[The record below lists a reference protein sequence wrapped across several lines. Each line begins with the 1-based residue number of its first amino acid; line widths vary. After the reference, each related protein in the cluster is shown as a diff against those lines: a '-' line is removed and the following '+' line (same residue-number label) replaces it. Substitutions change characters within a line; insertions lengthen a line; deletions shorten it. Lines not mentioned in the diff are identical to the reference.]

1 MALSW
6 ALAALSL
13 LPLLDAQSPVC
24 ANLTA
29 EPITNATL
37 DQISGKWFC
46 IASAF
51 HNPEVN
57 QIAGT
62 LQAGF
67 FYMEPNHTND
77 IVLLRDYQTIGDKCV
92 YNSSY
97 LKVQREN
104 GTLSKYESGEEQF
117 ADLLLTKDPKI
128 FMFGHS
134 LKDEQNKGLSF
145 YADKPEVTEEQMRV
159 FHEAITCIGM
169 QKSEISYTDAKKVKA
184 RRTRQPR
191 RPRQGER
198 PRLHSEA
205 GHPVFK
211 RLSPCRDS

>member
-117 ADLLLTKDPKI
+117 ADLLLTKDPGI

-169 QKSEISYTDAKKVKA
+169 QKSEISYTDAKKDLCGPLDKQHKEE
-184 RRTRQPR
+184 RQKEKE
-191 RPRQGER
+191 GDTA
-198 PRLHSEA
+198 L
-205 GHPVFK
+205 G
-211 RLSPCRDS
+211 

>member
-29 EPITNATL
+29 TPITNATL
-37 DQISGKWFC
+37 EQISGKWFY

-51 HNPEVN
+51 REPEFN
-57 QIAGT
+57 QSSRTIHSAY
-62 LQAGF
+62 
-67 FYMEPNHTND
+67 FYFALNHTD
-77 IVLLRDYQTIGDKCV
+77 DTILLTEYLTIGNRCI

-97 LKVQREN
+97 LKVQQKN
-104 GTLSKYESGEEQF
+104 GTVSKDESGKEVF

-128 FMFGHS
+128 FMLGFS

-159 FHEAITCIGM
+159 FHEAIRCIGM
-169 QKSEISYTDAKKVKA
+169 QKSEISYTDAKKDLCGPLEKEHKE
-184 RRTRQPR
+184 
-191 RPRQGER
+191 ER
-198 PRLHSEA
+198 PKEKEGDTAL
-205 GHPVFK
+205 G
-211 RLSPCRDS
+211 

>member
-24 ANLTA
+24 ANLTV

-37 DQISGKWFC
+37 DQISGKWFY

-51 HNPEVN
+51 NNPEFN
-57 QIAGT
+57 QSSRTIHA
-62 LQAGF
+62 AF
-67 FYMEPNHTND
+67 FYFAPNHTD
-77 IVLLRDYQTIGDKCV
+77 DKILLKEYLTIGDKCV

-104 GTLSKYESGEEQF
+104 GTVSKYEYGKEQF
-117 ADLLLTKDPKI
+117 AELLLTKDPKI
-128 FMFGHS
+128 FMLGFA

-145 YADKPEVTEEQMRV
+145 YTDKPEVTEEQMRV

-169 QKSEISYTDAKKVKA
+169 QKSEISYTDAKKDLCGPLDKQHKEE
-184 RRTRQPR
+184 RQKEKE
-191 RPRQGER
+191 GDTA
-198 PRLHSEA
+198 L
-205 GHPVFK
+205 G
-211 RLSPCRDS
+211 

>member
-37 DQISGKWFC
+37 DQSSLKWFY

-51 HNPEVN
+51 NNPEFN
-57 QIAGT
+57 QSSRTIHA
-62 LQAGF
+62 AF
-67 FYMEPNHTND
+67 FYFAPNHTD
-77 IVLLRDYQTIGDKCV
+77 DKILLREYLTIGDKCV

-117 ADLLLTKDPKI
+117 ADLLLTKDPGI

-145 YADKPEVTEEQMRV
+145 YGKQPCNDESVPRNQ
-159 FHEAITCIGM
+159 AITCIGM

>member
-29 EPITNATL
+29 TPITNATL
-37 DQISGKWFC
+37 EQISGKWFY

-51 HNPEVN
+51 RNPEFN
-57 QIAGT
+57 QSSRTIHSA
-62 LQAGF
+62 F
-67 FYMEPNHTND
+67 FYFALNHTD
-77 IVLLRDYQTIGDKCV
+77 DTILLAEYLSIGNRCI

-97 LKVQREN
+97 LKVQRKN
-104 GTLSKYESGEEQF
+104 GTVSKEESGKEVF

-128 FMFGHS
+128 FMFGFY
-134 LKDEQNKGLSF
+134 LKDKQNKGLSF

-159 FHEAITCIGM
+159 FHEAIGCIGM
-169 QKSEISYTDAKKVKA
+169 QKSEISYTDAKKDLCGPLEKEHKEG
-184 RRTRQPR
+184 
-191 RPRQGER
+191 RPKEKEGDTA
-198 PRLHSEA
+198 L
-205 GHPVFK
+205 G
-211 RLSPCRDS
+211 

>member
-24 ANLTA
+24 VSLTA
-29 EPITNATL
+29 TPITNATL
-37 DQISGKWFC
+37 EQISGKWFY

-51 HNPEVN
+51 REPEFN
-57 QIAGT
+57 QSSRTIHSAY
-62 LQAGF
+62 
-67 FYMEPNHTND
+67 FYFALNHTD
-77 IVLLRDYQTIGDKCV
+77 DTMLLTEYLTIGNRCI

-97 LKVQREN
+97 LKVQRKN
-104 GTLSKYESGEEQF
+104 GTVSKDESGKEVF

-128 FMFGHS
+128 FMLGFS

-159 FHEAITCIGM
+159 FHEAIRCIGM
-169 QKSEISYTDAKKVKA
+169 QKSEISYTDAKKDLCGPLEKEHKEG
-184 RRTRQPR
+184 
-191 RPRQGER
+191 RPEEKEGDTA
-198 PRLHSEA
+198 L
-205 GHPVFK
+205 G
-211 RLSPCRDS
+211 

>member
-29 EPITNATL
+29 APITNATL

-46 IASAF
+46 IAAAF
-51 HNPEVN
+51 HNPDIN
-57 QIAGT
+57 QLAGM

-67 FYMEPNHTND
+67 FYLEPNHTD
-77 IVLLRDYQTIGDKCV
+77 DTILLREYQTIGNKCI

-104 GTLSKYESGEEQF
+104 GTLSKHESGQEEF
-117 ADLLLTKDPKI
+117 ADLLLTKDPRI
-128 FMFGHS
+128 FMLGHS
-134 LKDEQNKGLSF
+134 LRDEQNKGLSF
-145 YADKPEVTEEQMRV
+145 YADKAEVTEEQRGV
-159 FHEAITCIGM
+159 FHEAITCLGM
-169 QKSEISYTDAKKVKA
+169 QTSEIIYTDAEKDLCGPLEKQHKEE
-184 RRTRQPR
+184 RQK
-191 RPRQGER
+191 EK
-198 PRLHSEA
+198 E
-205 GHPVFK
+205 GHTA
-211 RLSPCRDS
+211 LD